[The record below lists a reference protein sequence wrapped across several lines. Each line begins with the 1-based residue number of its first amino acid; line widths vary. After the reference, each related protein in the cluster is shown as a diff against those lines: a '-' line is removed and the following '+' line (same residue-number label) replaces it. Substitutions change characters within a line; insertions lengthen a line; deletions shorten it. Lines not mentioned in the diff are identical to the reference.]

1 MDAPFLALI
10 HEVEAKRGEIKC
22 SRSGA
27 FFRGHNQADYHLV
40 PSLLRKPLREDTEHN
55 LYHECFAR
63 AGNLVARDSSPWER
77 LAFLQHYGI
86 PTRLLDW
93 TESFGVALFFA
104 LSGTLDRPHLW
115 IVNAFLMNRTIE
127 PIGQAR
133 IMLAGLDSIPDYHD
147 SFVRIDGRK
156 AWPYNKPLFMQIPWN
171 TDRLRA
177 QSGFFTFHS
186 DDKPLDLAFP
196 KYVRRVNIPDE
207 AISGARK
214 FLIHAGITEHTVF
227 PDFVGLSAFLRDRYR
242 V

>member
-1 MDAPFLALI
+1 MDAEFLALI
-10 HEVEAKRGEIKC
+10 HEVEAKRTEIKC

-27 FFRGHNQADYHLV
+27 FFRGHNKAEYELI
-40 PSLLRKPLREDTEHN
+40 PSLLRNSLREDTEHN

-63 AGNLVARDSSPWER
+63 AGNLVARDASSWER

-104 LSGTLDRPHLW
+104 LSGQLDRPRLW
-115 IVNAFLMNRTIE
+115 IVNAFSMNRAVE
-127 PIGQAR
+127 PIRQAR

-147 SFVRIDGRK
+147 SFVRIDERS
-156 AWPYNKPLFMQIPWN
+156 AWPYTKPLFMQIPWS

-177 QSGFFTFHS
+177 QSGFFTFHPNAV
-186 DDKPLDLAFP
+186 PLDRSFAR
-196 KYVRRVNIPDE
+196 YVRSVDIPDG
-207 AISGARK
+207 AIAGARK
-214 FLIHAGITEHTVF
+214 FLVHAGITEHTVF